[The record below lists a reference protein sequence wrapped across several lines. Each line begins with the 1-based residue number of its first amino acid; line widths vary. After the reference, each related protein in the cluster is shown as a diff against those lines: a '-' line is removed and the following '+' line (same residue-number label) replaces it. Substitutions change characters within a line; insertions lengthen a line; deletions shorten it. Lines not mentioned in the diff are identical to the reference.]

1 MMGFKTFYTAEQTLK
16 GIEAM
21 HMIKKGQ
28 AEYNSSVLSAVE
40 WLNKLFGIVSSL
52 ILQFAGYFAF
62 LFNSCTTSHLALAST
77 VGFQPLMEP
86 TGFSR

>member
-1 MMGFKTFYTAEQTLK
+1 MMGFKTFYTAKQTLK

-28 AEYNSSVLSAVE
+28 AEYSSSVLSAVE

-52 ILQFAGYFAF
+52 IYNLLGILNTLHMIEYK
-62 LFNSCTTSHLALAST
+62 
-77 VGFQPLMEP
+77 
-86 TGFSR
+86 